1 MAAGSIIHNILSES
15 QDIRIMGI
23 NIKYLPITYIS
34 MLSASLSLM
43 ALPFMTGYYSKDIII
58 ETLYGNYNISGYIM
72 FYIATASATLTAI
85 YSLRVTYLTFN
96 NIPNGSRYVYSQ
108 IHESL

>member
-1 MAAGSIIHNILSES
+1 MSQLGMMFIAIGSSLYNIALFHLLCHSVYKALLFMAAGSIIHNILSES

-58 ETLYGNYNISGYIM
+58 ESMMGNYYISGY
-72 FYIATASATLTAI
+72 TI
-85 YSLRVTYLTFN
+85 Y
-96 NIPNGSRYVYSQ
+96 
-108 IHESL
+108 

>member
-1 MAAGSIIHNILSES
+1 
-15 QDIRIMGI
+15 MGI

-58 ETLYGNYNISGYIM
+58 ESMMGNYYISGY
-72 FYIATASATLTAI
+72 TI
-85 YSLRVTYLTFN
+85 Y
-96 NIPNGSRYVYSQ
+96 
-108 IHESL
+108 